1 MAKYTN
7 KRKKEL
13 LGNKYVLTIAK
24 NHIIYTEEFRKKV
37 VIETNDGKS
46 IIQVFKECGFNP
58 HEIGIASLRANKS
71 KWKNEFK
78 IIKDNGIKKAVRIK
92 GSCPTLDA
100 ENNIKYIPVINGSL
114 IDDYSPEEIKE
125 LQKSKFVE
133 YVDKCK
139 IKFTR
144 EFKILFISELE
155 KGKGNQKIFLE
166 YGLNPLTVRKNR
178 IKSFARTWKKQAKK
192 NPNFTEKVN
201 RSPKKIKVVKSK
213 EKSND
218 IKFLQKR
225 IKQLEMEN
233 AFLKKVQAL
242 RKG

>member
-1 MAKYTN
+1 M
-7 KRKKEL
+7 
-13 LGNKYVLTIAK
+13 
-24 NHIIYTEEFRKKV
+24 
-37 VIETNDGKS
+37 
-46 IIQVFKECGFNP
+46 C
-58 HEIGIASLRANKS
+58 
-71 KWKNEFK
+71 
-78 IIKDNGIKKAVRIK
+78 
-92 GSCPTLDA
+92 
-100 ENNIKYIPVINGSL
+100 
-114 IDDYSPEEIKE
+114 
-125 LQKSKFVE
+125 
-133 YVDKCK
+133 
-139 IKFTR
+139 
-144 EFKILFISELE
+144 
-155 KGKGNQKIFLE
+155 
-166 YGLNPLTVRKNR
+166 LNPLTVRKNR